1 MLKNINKFTIRKLIK
16 DLIGIWIES
25 NKENIDKRLD
35 ILEIIN
41 NQSINHFLDIGAN
54 KGQFYKMLLRAGLK
68 IENYTFI
75 EPQKECFNDL
85 KKIKDTNNNINIDI
99 CINGISDSKSSKILN
114 VTKNS
119 ASSTIIES
127 KKFDEKFVNAT
138 GGKEKEYEIETITLS
153 HLIENFTTDDSKLF
167 LKVDVQGAELDVL
180 KGLKNSHLNRIGGLL
195 IETSLCKNIYGLPA
209 TTEKCIEWCL
219 SKNLNLRSIY
229 PGFKYKNESI
239 MECDLLFINK
249 S

>member
-16 DLIGIWIES
+16 DFTGIWIES

-85 KKIKDTNNNINIDI
+85 KKIKNTNSNININI

-114 VTKNS
+114 ITKNS

-153 HLIENFTTDDSKLF
+153 NLIENFTTDDSKLF
-167 LKVDVQGAELDVL
+167 LKVDV
-180 KGLKNSHLNRIGGLL
+180 
-195 IETSLCKNIYGLPA
+195 
-209 TTEKCIEWCL
+209 
-219 SKNLNLRSIY
+219 
-229 PGFKYKNESI
+229 
-239 MECDLLFINK
+239 
-249 S
+249 